1 VIHFCGFN
9 SQTHAI
15 PACAALQDLYE
26 RTDHTVM
33 HRYMARAAMPGS
45 GGGPRS
51 YSVSGHGRGCGGS
64 PVRASSPGFEL
75 H

>member
-1 VIHFCGFN
+1 
-9 SQTHAI
+9 
-15 PACAALQDLYE
+15 
-26 RTDHTVM
+26 M